1 MENIREDRILKAYD
15 LINDYANSNVGLQG
29 ISGLVGFPLT
39 IAVDGAVIFTHYA
52 PMINKIRQL
61 YELEPFSKEY
71 LTDILKNISKDIVF
85 DLLVDKV
92 VGQVPIIGVYFNAI
106 SAKSFTWR
114 LGILFSI
121 LSSSAEKDMEY
132 IKKTVELIRNIF
144 PQKDV
149 FKFTKPDYQSF
160 KKIMMSIDNDDVLFR
175 DRIDEALKAFTV

>member
-39 IAVDGAVIFTHYA
+39 VAVDGAVIFTHYA

-61 YELEPFSKEY
+61 YGLEPFSKEY
-71 LTDILKNISKDIVF
+71 LKDVLKSISQDIII
-85 DLLVDKV
+85 DLMIDKV
-92 VGQVPIIGVYFNAI
+92 VGQVPIVGVYFNAI

-121 LSSSAEKDMEY
+121 LSSSGEKDMEY
-132 IKKTVELIRNIF
+132 IKKTVDLVRNIF

-149 FKFTKPDYQSF
+149 FKFTKPNYQAF
-160 KKIMMSIDNDDVLFR
+160 KKIMLSIDSDDKIFR
-175 DRIDEALKAFTV
+175 DRIDEALKVFTI